1 MRACAKGGTG
11 LGPPRSPTRGRKRG
25 THNERTDEKQG
36 SGKRARDDYRRQRGV
51 LSIPGALSQV
61 LARWPI
67 TPRRIDFRGGC
78 YTHQI
83 QPDTITTRSR
93 KKTRRRKVDPS
104 ILSLFRDV
112 VPLFRPNLQQP
123 VFWNSMISGRRWTE
137 RISQLGEKLEE
148 RERREREDMVAR
160 EPCNVASKDRLDRS
174 SYGGGAGGGEGG
186 GGPGFIPYDARGH

>member
-1 MRACAKGGTG
+1 MADNA
-11 LGPPRSPTRGRKRG
+11 
-25 THNERTDEKQG
+25 EKN
-36 SGKRARDDYRRQRGV
+36 R
-51 LSIPGALSQV
+51 LPGWL
-61 LARWPI
+61 LH
-67 TPRRIDFRGGC
+67 T
-78 YTHQI
+78 
-83 QPDTITTRSR
+83 PDTTRYDND
-93 KKTRRRKVDPS
+93 TEQEENEKVDPS

-148 RERREREDMVAR
+148 RERREREDIVAR

-186 GGPGFIPYDARGH
+186 GGPGFIPHDARGH

>member
-1 MRACAKGGTG
+1 MADNA
-11 LGPPRSPTRGRKRG
+11 
-25 THNERTDEKQG
+25 EKN
-36 SGKRARDDYRRQRGV
+36 R
-51 LSIPGALSQV
+51 LPGWL
-61 LARWPI
+61 LH
-67 TPRRIDFRGGC
+67 T
-78 YTHQI
+78 
-83 QPDTITTRSR
+83 PDTTRYDND
-93 KKTRRRKVDPS
+93 TEQEENEKVDPS

-186 GGPGFIPYDARGH
+186 GGPGFIPHDARGH

>member
-1 MRACAKGGTG
+1 MADNAEENR
-11 LGPPRSPTRGRKRG
+11 L
-25 THNERTDEKQG
+25 
-36 SGKRARDDYRRQRGV
+36 
-51 LSIPGALSQV
+51 PGWL
-61 LARWPI
+61 LH
-67 TPRRIDFRGGC
+67 T
-78 YTHQI
+78 
-83 QPDTITTRSR
+83 PDTTRYDND
-93 KKTRRRKVDPS
+93 TEQEENEKVDPS

-174 SYGGGAGGGEGG
+174 SYGGGAGGGGG
-186 GGPGFIPYDARGH
+186 GGPGFIPHDARGH

>member
-1 MRACAKGGTG
+1 MADNA
-11 LGPPRSPTRGRKRG
+11 
-25 THNERTDEKQG
+25 EKN
-36 SGKRARDDYRRQRGV
+36 R
-51 LSIPGALSQV
+51 LPGWL
-61 LARWPI
+61 LH
-67 TPRRIDFRGGC
+67 T
-78 YTHQI
+78 
-83 QPDTITTRSR
+83 PDTTRYDND
-93 KKTRRRKVDPS
+93 TEQEENEKVDPS

-174 SYGGGAGGGEGG
+174 SYGGGAGGGGE
-186 GGPGFIPYDARGH
+186 GGPGFIPHDARGH

>member
-1 MRACAKGGTG
+1 MSPSYRAAGVRRYYITLIMRACAKGGTG
-11 LGPPRSPTRGRKRG
+11 LDPPRSPTRGRKRG

-93 KKTRRRKVDPS
+93 KKRTEEGRSFHPFVVPRRCSAFSPQPPTTCFLEFDDIRSQVDRTYLSTRRETRRERK
-104 ILSLFRDV
+104 
-112 VPLFRPNLQQP
+112 
-123 VFWNSMISGRRWTE
+123 
-137 RISQLGEKLEE
+137 E
-148 RERREREDMVAR
+148 RERG
-160 EPCNVASKDRLDRS
+160 
-174 SYGGGAGGGEGG
+174 YGSA
-186 GGPGFIPYDARGH
+186 

>member
-1 MRACAKGGTG
+1 MADNA
-11 LGPPRSPTRGRKRG
+11 
-25 THNERTDEKQG
+25 EKN
-36 SGKRARDDYRRQRGV
+36 R
-51 LSIPGALSQV
+51 LPGWL
-61 LARWPI
+61 LH
-67 TPRRIDFRGGC
+67 T
-78 YTHQI
+78 
-83 QPDTITTRSR
+83 PDTTRYDND
-93 KKTRRRKVDPS
+93 TEQEENEKVDPS
-104 ILSLFRDV
+104 IFSLFRDV

-186 GGPGFIPYDARGH
+186 GGPGFIPHDARGH

>member
-1 MRACAKGGTG
+1 MADNA
-11 LGPPRSPTRGRKRG
+11 
-25 THNERTDEKQG
+25 EKN
-36 SGKRARDDYRRQRGV
+36 R
-51 LSIPGALSQV
+51 LPGWL
-61 LARWPI
+61 LH
-67 TPRRIDFRGGC
+67 T
-78 YTHQI
+78 
-83 QPDTITTRSR
+83 PDTTRYDND
-93 KKTRRRKVDPS
+93 TEQEENEKVDPS

-148 RERREREDMVAR
+148 RERREREREDMVAR

-186 GGPGFIPYDARGH
+186 GGPGFIPHDARGH